1 MIICLSKC
9 FCNLIRKRCVC
20 VMDCKQSL
28 YAIREV
34 SDMTGVKSVTLR
46 AWQRRYNL
54 LQPLRTDKGHR
65 MYTAEDVER
74 IYAIQGWLGKG
85 VSIGKVKALLDSD
98 AFDTNKVDTNQ
109 LEEVELL
116 HDALS
121 RLDGVRVEQ
130 ILVSVLKEYP
140 LEIVESK
147 FVAPILSA
155 IEFLKVGPK
164 VLQRSMFKTALIKR
178 LCSLSNA
185 ADKRG
190 SGASVLLVNMDVQ
203 GNLFAWLEFAKLA
216 ESGNRVTFL
225 DGVDDITSLFQESEG
240 YDSVYLFAEKSLA
253 ERHLDLVRF
262 HLQQREN
269 KIHLSPVVEHLVY
282 NKKSNKK

>member
-1 MIICLSKC
+1 
-9 FCNLIRKRCVC
+9 
-20 VMDCKQSL
+20 MDCKQSL

-34 SDMTGVKSVTLR
+34 SDMTGVKPVTLR

-98 AFDTNKVDTNQ
+98 AFDTNKTDINQ

-130 ILVSVLKEYP
+130 ILASVLKEYP

-190 SGASVLLVNMDVQ
+190 SSASVLLVNMDVQ

-253 ERHLDLVRF
+253 ERHLDLVRL
-262 HLQQREN
+262 HLQQRDN
-269 KIHLSPVVEHLVY
+269 KIHLSPVVEHLVN
-282 NKKSNKK
+282 NKKSNKR